1 MVKSVLDIMDVTTQF
16 FVLLLLSSFLVE
28 GEGLRVGK
36 QGETDKKQSSSET
49 RRGRSET
56 RRGKFLFP
64 FSLFSVVT
72 FENTACTTASGSQG
86 VMKILLF
93 M

>member
-16 FVLLLLSSFLVE
+16 FVLLLLSSFLLE
-28 GEGLRVGK
+28 GEGLRVSK

-49 RRGRSET
+49 RRGR
-56 RRGKFLFP
+56 FLFP

-72 FENTACTTASGSQG
+72 FENTACTTDSGSQG